1 MKDRAN
7 FEECVSVL
15 KRSVAPLVLSHYNP
29 DGDALG
35 SSLALYLGLK
45 GLGKK
50 ASIINE
56 SVIPDRYHF
65 MPSSSE
71 IKNSVVGLEYDLVV
85 ACDCGDRKRLG
96 DKLGPTLSSD
106 VPLVNIDHHASNT
119 LFGAKNW
126 VEGEASSTS
135 EMIFEV
141 LTALGAEFSHP
152 IAMNL
157 LTGLV
162 TDTGSF
168 RYSSTSPRTLE
179 IASKLVGIGASPD
192 LIAKNVF
199 ESRKRSAVQLAAT
212 TVSNIEF
219 ILNDKVSILTVT
231 QDMLKKFDATLDDT
245 EGLVEEGRAIKG
257 VLVSVLLKQDV
268 DMWHIS
274 LRSSSPAVDVSKVA
288 ATFGGGGHKAA
299 AGFRWRKEGS
309 LLKSALFEE
318 LSKIIK

>member
-7 FEECVSVL
+7 FEECLSAL
-15 KRSVAPLVLSHYNP
+15 RRSVAPLVLSHYNP

-35 SSLALYLGLK
+35 SSLALYLGLN

-71 IKNSVVGLEYDLVV
+71 IKDSVAGIEYDLVV

-96 DKLGPTLSSD
+96 DKLGPTLASD
-106 VPLVNIDHHASNT
+106 VPLINIDHHASNT
-119 LFGAKNW
+119 LFGTKNW

-135 EMIFEV
+135 EMIYEV
-141 LTALGAEFSHP
+141 LTGLGVAMSHP

-168 RYSSTSPRTLE
+168 RYSATSPRTLE
-179 IASKLVGIGASPD
+179 IASKLVGAGASPD

-199 ESRKRSAVQLAAT
+199 ESRKKSAVQLAAT
-212 TVSNIEF
+212 TVSNVEF
-219 ILNDKVSILTVT
+219 LLNDKVSILTVT
-231 QDMLKKFDATLDDT
+231 QEMLKKFDATLDDT

-309 LLKSALFEE
+309 LLKSALVEE
-318 LSKIIK
+318 LSKIIN

>member
-1 MKDRAN
+1 MKDRAK
-7 FEECVSVL
+7 FEACVSAL
-15 KRSVAPLVLSHYNP
+15 KSSSAPLVLSHYNP

-45 GLGKK
+45 SLGKK

-56 SVIPDRYHF
+56 SIIPDRYHF
-65 MPSSSE
+65 MPSSTE
-71 IKNSVVGLEYDLVV
+71 IKSSVVGLEYDLVV

-96 DKLGPTLSSD
+96 DKLGPTLASG
-106 VPLVNIDHHASNT
+106 VTLVNIDHHASNT
-119 LFGAKNW
+119 LFGGVNW

-141 LTALGAEFSHP
+141 LSALNVEFSHP
-152 IAMNL
+152 IALNL

-168 RYSSTSPRTLE
+168 RYSCTSPRTLE
-179 IASKLVGIGASPD
+179 IASKLVQAGASPD
-192 LIAKNVF
+192 VIAKNVF
-199 ESRKRSAVQLAAT
+199 ESRKKSAVQLSAT
-212 TVSNIEF
+212 TVSNVEF

-231 QDMLKKFDATLDDT
+231 QEMLKRFDATLDDT
-245 EGLVEEGRAIKG
+245 EGLVEEGRSIKG

-274 LRSSSPAVDVSKVA
+274 LRSSSPAIDVSKVA
-288 ATFGGGGHKAA
+288 STFGGGGHKAA
-299 AGFRWRKEGS
+299 AGFRWKKEGS